1 MDKKENKE
9 RNIGF
14 HEGDIQLRAN
24 PDGGATM
31 IIGTA
36 IVYERES
43 EPIYGMYV
51 EVIKRDALK
60 NTDMSRVVART
71 GHDDNNLL
79 GTTMGNTLRLRDSA
93 EGLHYEV
100 DIPDTTAGRDTQ
112 VYMKRGDI
120 QGSSFAFISDSST
133 EVWTEREGQLPLL
146 EIYDIKGLYDVSP
159 VINPAYRDSTS
170 ALRGYDAWTQEKQDA
185 AKAIKDEEQRKLK
198 ADIDTRSLLALHK
211 HKLRKR

>member
-1 MDKKENKE
+1 MDKNKKQE
-9 RNIGF
+9 RTIGW
-14 HEGDIQLRAN
+14 HDGGIKLRAN

-60 NTDMSRVVART
+60 DADMTRVVART

-79 GTTMGNTLRLRDSA
+79 GTTMGGTLRLRDSA

-112 VYMKRGDI
+112 VYMERGDI
-120 QGSSFAFISDSST
+120 QGSSFAFISDHTT

-146 EIYDIKGLYDVSP
+146 EIYNIKGLYDVSP
-159 VINPAYRDSTS
+159 VINPAYRDSSS
-170 ALRGYDAWTQEKQDA
+170 ALRGFNAWEESKETEKTA
-185 AKAIKDEEQRKLK
+185 AADKVVKERELK
-198 ADIDTRSLLALHK
+198 ADSDSLLALHK
-211 HKLRKR
+211 HKKITR